1 MKLPVYKGHH
11 CRSYSWDSVS
21 REKLL
26 EYALQDNIFDPKQRI
41 EYHIF
46 GDGAEFQASHRELSQ
61 MSDPVIFHA
70 EHWYGNIP
78 LLESA
83 DRILSASAE
92 RVAWNGRKASGIYN
106 GYSF

>member
-1 MKLPVYKGHH
+1 MQIVFLGFGFLG
-11 CRSYSWDSVS
+11 
-21 REKLL
+21 EKLL
-26 EYALQDNIFDPKQRI
+26 EYALPDNIFDPKQRI

-83 DRILSASAE
+83 DRILLLPQK
-92 RVAWNGRKASGIYN
+92 G
-106 GYSF
+106 

>member
-1 MKLPVYKGHH
+1 MQIVFLGFGLLGK
-11 CRSYSWDSVS
+11 
-21 REKLL
+21 KLL
-26 EYALQDNIFDPKQRI
+26 EYALQDNIFDPKQQI

-46 GDGAEFQASHRELSQ
+46 GYGAEFQASHRELSK

-83 DRILSASAE
+83 DRILLLPQK
-92 RVAWNGRKASGIYN
+92 G
-106 GYSF
+106 